1 MKDEA
6 EKVFQ
11 ELISL
16 YDIADNLENNG
27 EEEDAIQMRIETI
40 LFAKTPEGI
49 FPSKITVLLVPQ

>member
-16 YDIADNLENNG
+16 YDIADDLENNG
-27 EEEDAIQMRIETI
+27 EEEDAIQMRIRLNIIGEFI
-40 LFAKTPEGI
+40 
-49 FPSKITVLLVPQ
+49 SKLK

>member
-1 MKDEA
+1 MKIVNKFKDIVMKDDA

-27 EEEDAIQMRIETI
+27 EEEDAIQMRIRLNIIGEFI
-40 LFAKTPEGI
+40 
-49 FPSKITVLLVPQ
+49 SKLK

>member
-16 YDIADNLENNG
+16 YDIVDNLENNG
-27 EEEDAIQMRIETI
+27 EEEDAIKMRISLNIIGEFI
-40 LFAKTPEGI
+40 
-49 FPSKITVLLVPQ
+49 SK

>member
-16 YDIADNLENNG
+16 YYIADNLENNG
-27 EEEDAIQMRIETI
+27 EEEDAIKMRISLNI
-40 LFAKTPEGI
+40 IGKFI
-49 FPSKITVLLVPQ
+49 SK

>member
-27 EEEDAIQMRIETI
+27 EEDAIKMRISLNIIGEFI
-40 LFAKTPEGI
+40 
-49 FPSKITVLLVPQ
+49 SK